1 SGQGVG
7 TTFFSSRGALSHRK
21 RWIAFGRSSRG
32 VICIDDGARNALQR
46 QGRSLLAAGVTKVDG
61 KFRMGDSVRITD
73 AQENDIA
80 RGLVNYSSEDI
91 DRIKG
96 CKSSQIQAI
105 LGRKDFDEVVHR
117 NNMVVL

>member
-1 SGQGVG
+1 
-7 TTFFSSRGALSHRK
+7 
-21 RWIAFGRSSRG
+21 G